1 MSNITTIE
9 TIESIIRT
17 RVKNEILDEI
27 NTKGLLEWRKGNIHH
42 ISVHDMKTALDSI
55 ESAYHLRDEVNMGKI
70 LASGIMGAAFDPVF
84 EKIVQERTANLINQ
98 MVNIVLGE

>member
-1 MSNITTIE
+1 MSNITNIE

-17 RVKNEILDEI
+17 RVVNELLDEI
-27 NTKGLLEWRKGNIHH
+27 NTKGLLEWRKENIHH
-42 ISVHDMKTALDSI
+42 ISDNDMKTAL
-55 ESAYHLRDEVNMGKI
+55 ANMKDEYNLGKI

-84 EKIVQERTANLINQ
+84 ERIVQERTANLINQ